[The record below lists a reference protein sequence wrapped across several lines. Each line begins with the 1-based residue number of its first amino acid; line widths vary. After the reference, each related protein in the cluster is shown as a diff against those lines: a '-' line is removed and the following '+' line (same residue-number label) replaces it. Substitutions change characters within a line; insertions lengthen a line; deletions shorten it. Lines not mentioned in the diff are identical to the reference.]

1 MRLIINNKA
10 VTLMELIVVVVLIG
24 LIAAFTIPDYK
35 KSLQR
40 SDEKEAINNLAMVWE
55 AMKIYRVK
63 TGDFVTQD
71 LAGVADINQLLK
83 INIIES
89 NMDYSCT
96 YNGGASLLVCDADS
110 PDGWGLRFH
119 TSSGVFSGVDRG
131 VIFCYGGSCP
141 TCQATGC

>member
-63 TGDFVTQD
+63 TGVFRGRQRCYF
-71 LAGVADINQLLK
+71 LLWRVMPYMSG
-83 INIIES
+83 NR
-89 NMDYSCT
+89 
-96 YNGGASLLVCDADS
+96 LLDKS
-110 PDGWGLRFH
+110 K
-119 TSSGVFSGVDRG
+119 
-131 VIFCYGGSCP
+131 
-141 TCQATGC
+141 